1 MEFQY
6 KQYTQGGIKHFLL
19 RYFHIHLQI
28 TFMQFHINVFTE
40 DTEMMLWII
49 YSTTTNAI
57 VLK

>member
-1 MEFQY
+1 
-6 KQYTQGGIKHFLL
+6 
-19 RYFHIHLQI
+19 
-28 TFMQFHINVFTE
+28 MQFHIIVFTE